1 MEKSFVRQTRSK
13 TKAAK
18 QSNLF
23 GEEHLSTSEHD
34 LDLTEDGFMPS
45 MIDLE
50 HGQDLNCA
58 VCDQPNNAE
67 LYMVQCGGCKRWNHF
82 SCARVDTNTVHSKEF
97 CCAECS
103 SKRVPER
110 SARSG
115 SGRSSATSGR
125 RSHID
130 REIQRLEDERRAEE
144 QVEQERIQ
152 QEKLLIEKAAK
163 EKLEREKQFI
173 ARKHELLRQQ
183 DDDIESFV
191 SRRSSSSSILK
202 VEKWVEQHISRT
214 GAVGGSEK
222 ENIPE
227 SVEPQESI
235 PVGSSTP
242 LGGSAITAGNQQPAA
257 DEQRASV
264 PRTIESITI
273 GDSPEEDFPKLHL
286 VNIQP
291 YTRLLE
297 ESGPNFPSIE
307 LTLKRPNTGANPKII
322 GKLTNPISRP
332 TPFEKWTRETNELQ
346 KRSKA
351 ELQQAY
357 DEKKELE
364 NRLHEIE
371 SNLKRQRHMELEH
384 QQENELRR
392 RREIEL
398 VNRLNRLE
406 EQRAGERQQLQ
417 EVENALKRQLEDS
430 QQRYQALETKR
441 RQEHAARE
449 EELRR
454 LKEREQQ
461 LAQQLESV
469 LLREKIGHPS
479 HAALPEST
487 GSGTSLA
494 SMLVDKLPANIKFS
508 WALYQEQQPIVNLR
522 TFGEYMG
529 RVTTATSGITN
540 VCPISKHQKDEKPK
554 AKEKAY
560 VNTHTT
566 CEKKKQGSSAS
577 LPKGDQRV
585 ESSNIKRNE
594 SDTKKECPLCKSH
607 DHIAEKCV
615 EFKKLSVNERWK
627 VVKEKKLCRRCLI
640 AHTRWPCEGEVCGVN
655 ECQKRHHRL
664 LHYDPKPEQ
673 PLTTT
678 NATVTV
684 HRQPVTS
691 TLFKILPVTL
701 YGKTGTID
709 TYAFLDDGSS
719 TTLLEQSIADE
730 LGVDGKVQSLYMQW
744 TSGINKKVATTQIV
758 KLGIS
763 EPGSRKVYQ
772 LSEVYTVENLGLP
785 EQSIDVDEL
794 AKQYKHLQRLPV
806 KSFQRAT
813 PGLLIGVNN
822 IHLLN
827 TAKIREGKE
836 QEPIAA
842 KTRIGWVVC
851 GCLRGEENQF
861 LHRQMHICAELTEL
875 DLHNYVREFFSV
887 ESIGVAVAPN
897 LEGKDDQRARLIL
910 EGTTIRKTD
919 GKFETGLLWKQDDFE
934 FPDSR
939 PMAERRLK
947 CLERRLER
955 DPKLYDSVR
964 QQIADYE
971 FKGYIHVVTDE
982 ERAKF
987 DPRRTWYLPLG
998 VVLNPNK
1005 PGKVRV
1011 IWDAAAKVNG
1021 VSLNTMLLKGPDL
1034 LTPQMSVTF
1043 KFRERE
1049 VAMSGDIQEMF
1060 LQPMVTMASD
1070 VAIFGAT
1077 CSPAQSQYVKNLNA
1091 AEHEQEYP
1099 QAAAAIKNKHYVDD
1113 YLDSVDTEEEAVELA
1128 LAVAEIAAAPEL
1140 TSVDL
1145 WPPSR
1150 IVVLSF
1156 DGPPGHSHGD

>member
-23 GEEHLSTSEHD
+23 GEEHLSTYEHD
-34 LDLTEDGFMPS
+34 LDNPTM
-45 MIDLE
+45 
-50 HGQDLNCA
+50 QNCIWS
-58 VCDQPNNAE
+58 NAE
-67 LYMVQCGGCKRWNHF
+67 DASVGTIFR
-82 SCARVDTNTVHSKEF
+82 ARGWMDTNTVHSKEF

-286 VNIQP
+286 
-291 YTRLLE
+291 R
-297 ESGPNFPSIE
+297 G
-307 LTLKRPNTGANPKII
+307 
-322 GKLTNPISRP
+322 
-332 TPFEKWTRETNELQ
+332 
-346 KRSKA
+346 KA

-494 SMLVDKLPANIKFS
+494 SMTLYGRPEQIVHHMVTKVRATPAPRADKLETLIQFGLVVQNLCGHLQAIGMENHLSNPILLQELVDKLPANIKFS

-566 CEKKKQGSSAS
+566 YEKKKQGSSAS

-585 ESSNIKRNE
+585 ETSNIKRNE

-701 YGKTGTID
+701 YGKTGID

-730 LGVDGKVQSLYMQW
+730 LGVDGKVQSLCMQW

-1021 VSLNTMLLKGPDL
+1021 VSLNTMLLKGPD
-1034 LTPQMSVTF
+1034 
-1043 KFRERE
+1043 R
-1049 VAMSGDIQEMF
+1049 
-1060 LQPMVTMASD
+1060 
-1070 VAIFGAT
+1070 
-1077 CSPAQSQYVKNLNA
+1077 
-1091 AEHEQEYP
+1091 
-1099 QAAAAIKNKHYVDD
+1099 
-1113 YLDSVDTEEEAVELA
+1113 
-1128 LAVAEIAAAPEL
+1128 
-1140 TSVDL
+1140 
-1145 WPPSR
+1145 
-1150 IVVLSF
+1150 
-1156 DGPPGHSHGD
+1156 